1 MTNINKDTIS
11 KYENG
16 NSSMKIYI
24 IDLLLEFYDV
34 NIAYFFNK
42 VYDRMQN
49 IEKTEIEIYDAD
61 ITEDEEKQNL
71 LELYKAIYE
80 VADEQREKGK
90 NVDNWF
96 YTKEQVEKMR
106 KSGEY
111 RFI

>member
-1 MTNINKDTIS
+1 MKNETIKSIGLELADIRRSKELSIIDVSEKTNINKDTIS

-49 IEKTEIEIYDAD
+49 VN
-61 ITEDEEKQNL
+61 Q
-71 LELYKAIYE
+71 
-80 VADEQREKGK
+80 
-90 NVDNWF
+90 
-96 YTKEQVEKMR
+96 KET
-106 KSGEY
+106 G
-111 RFI
+111 